1 MDKDREAF
9 DAWCKEIVGVARDLE
24 AACERLAAGRPQKAY
39 DAMIEGGQAD
49 ALLALDRARAAVR
62 EVIAVPIPPAPA
74 ALAYAR
80 ERIEG
85 AESRA
90 DAFFGRA
97 LSAPGAREVLERGDA
112 IRLTDAGRR
121 ALAEHEGEG

>member
-9 DAWCKEIVGVARDLE
+9 DAFARKNTMIDLRRNDLE
-24 AACERLAAGRPQKAY
+24 PSFYEVYATQDAWRLWQ
-39 DAMIEGGQAD
+39 
-49 ALLALDRARAAVR
+49 
-62 EVIAVPIPPAPA
+62 A

-97 LSAPGAREVLERGDA
+97 LSTPEAREVLERGDA
-112 IRLTDAGRR
+112 NRLTDAGRR
-121 ALAEHEGEG
+121 ALAEHGGRRGWMGRIHLRAHSV